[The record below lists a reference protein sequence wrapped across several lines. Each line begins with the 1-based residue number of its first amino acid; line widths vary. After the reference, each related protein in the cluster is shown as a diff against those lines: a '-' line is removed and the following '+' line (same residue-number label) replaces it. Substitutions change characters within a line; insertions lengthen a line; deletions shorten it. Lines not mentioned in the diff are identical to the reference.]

1 MKKKFLLTIVFS
13 FIFTLACYNIVTVQ
27 NEGSLSDLILSNVEA
42 LAESPEDYTDRTGCV
57 AVIEEVSCTD
67 YDGKS
72 HSYSKDDDKE

>member
-1 MKKKFLLTIVFS
+1 MGKKFFVILIVTIVMTS
-13 FIFTLACYNIVTVQ
+13 MGYNVNQSQNTVK
-27 NEGSLSDLILSNVEA
+27 LSDLALSNVEA

-57 AVIEEVSCTD
+57 AVTENVSCTD